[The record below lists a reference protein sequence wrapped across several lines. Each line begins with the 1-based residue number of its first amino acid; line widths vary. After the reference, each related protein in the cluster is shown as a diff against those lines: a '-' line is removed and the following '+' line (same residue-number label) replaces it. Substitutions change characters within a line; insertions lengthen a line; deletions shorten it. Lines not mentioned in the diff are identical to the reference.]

1 MSKEEVQT
9 LLLDNQGESNADM
22 GMRTVQKEILEDKLE
37 SYLERERGYGQ
48 GEVRIG
54 TYLEVGEDI
63 YSLGF
68 ISMINDRLM
77 DQHFDIIKGELID
90 DKTKKKMRK
99 KEARD
104 EQEKKAK

>member
-1 MSKEEVQT
+1 M
-9 LLLDNQGESNADM
+9 
-22 GMRTVQKEILEDKLE
+22 QKEILEDKLE

-68 ISMINDRLM
+68 ISMVNDRLM
-77 DQHFDIIKGELID
+77 DAHFDIIKGELID
-90 DKTKKKMRK
+90 EKTKKKMRK
-99 KEARD
+99 KAERE
-104 EQEKKAK
+104 EQEKKEK